1 MKKIA
6 LITGVNGQDGTL
18 LANFLLSKSYEV
30 YGTIRNSNSDL
41 WKLKKIGI
49 DTKINLIPLD
59 LTSKT
64 SVENI
69 ISELKPDEIY
79 NLAAVSSVAY
89 SFENPYETILFNSLS
104 IANLLESIRILSP
117 KTKFFQ
123 ATSSEMYGNIKSLPV
138 NENSPFDPI
147 SPYAITKV
155 YSSYL
160 TKLYRNYYKLFCCTG
175 ILFNHESFLRDDNFF
190 VRKIIKNSVEIK
202 IGKRK
207 NLIVGNLNVKRDFGS
222 AEKYIETMYLMLQ
235 LEEADDYVISSGSS
249 LKLLDIVYF
258 IFDFLKLDRKLII
271 IDKSLIRSLDLYD
284 IYGDSKKARTKL
296 HWNYDLGFLDL
307 IKDLIKI
314 ELSNHNV
321 KLTGL

>member
-1 MKKIA
+1 
-6 LITGVNGQDGTL
+6 
-18 LANFLLSKSYEV
+18 
-30 YGTIRNSNSDL
+30 
-41 WKLKKIGI
+41 
-49 DTKINLIPLD
+49 
-59 LTSKT
+59 
-64 SVENI
+64 
-69 ISELKPDEIY
+69 
-79 NLAAVSSVAY
+79 
-89 SFENPYETILFNSLS
+89 
-104 IANLLESIRILSP
+104 
-117 KTKFFQ
+117 
-123 ATSSEMYGNIKSLPV
+123 
-138 NENSPFDPI
+138 
-147 SPYAITKV
+147 
-155 YSSYL
+155 
-160 TKLYRNYYKLFCCTG
+160 
-175 ILFNHESFLRDDNFF
+175 LRDDNFF